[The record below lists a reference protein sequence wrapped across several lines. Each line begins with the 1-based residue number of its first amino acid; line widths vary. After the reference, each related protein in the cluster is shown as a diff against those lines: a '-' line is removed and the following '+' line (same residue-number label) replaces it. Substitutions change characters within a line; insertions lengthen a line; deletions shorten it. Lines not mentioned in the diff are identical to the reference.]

1 MPDSRR
7 FRITVAVVAACCL
20 LPLAYSVFTVATH
33 RPPRPAPLPV
43 ATPTPTPVSR
53 ASGPSVTDM
62 ALQVMP
68 APYQLPDG
76 LSREVVLPGA
86 GGLLIAGG
94 LTPQETSTGAV
105 TSLDPVTGATHA
117 AGQLAA
123 ATHDAAGARLG
134 GQLYLFGGGTAAS
147 VPTVQAIAAGP
158 SATGAVVGELPAV
171 RSDASGVTAGST
183 RRAASGGSSRAR
195 ETSRPARR
203 SWSRTTRSSHPTA
216 GTSSPPRKTTTSS
229 P

>member
-1 MPDSRR
+1 MPDSWR
-7 FRITVAVVAACCL
+7 FRVTVAVVAACCL

-33 RPPRPAPLPV
+33 RPSRPSRPAPV
-43 ATPTPTPVSR
+43 TTPLPVSR

-94 LTPQETSTGAV
+94 LTPQETSTDAV

-117 AGQLAA
+117 AGHLAA
-123 ATHDAAGARLG
+123 ATHDAAGAGLA

-158 SATGAVVGELPAV
+158 AATGAVVGELPAA
-171 RSDASGVTAGST
+171 RS
-183 RRAASGGSSRAR
+183 
-195 ETSRPARR
+195 
-203 SWSRTTRSSHPTA
+203 
-216 GTSSPPRKTTTSS
+216 
-229 P
+229 

>member
-1 MPDSRR
+1 MPDSRRR

-33 RPPRPAPLPV
+33 RPSRPAP
-43 ATPTPTPVSR
+43 AGTPSPASTRPSSPGSR

-76 LSREVVLPGA
+76 LSREVLLPGA

-94 LTPQETSTGAV
+94 LTPQDTSTDAV

-117 AGQLAA
+117 AGHLAA
-123 ATHDAAGARLG
+123 ATHDAAGA
-134 GQLYLFGGGTAAS
+134 AS
-147 VPTVQAIAAGP
+147 
-158 SATGAVVGELPAV
+158 
-171 RSDASGVTAGST
+171 AGSCT
-183 RRAASGGSSRAR
+183 CSAAAR
-195 ETSRPARR
+195 RPACRPSRR
-203 SWSRTTRSSHPTA
+203 S
-216 GTSSPPRKTTTSS
+216 
-229 P
+229 